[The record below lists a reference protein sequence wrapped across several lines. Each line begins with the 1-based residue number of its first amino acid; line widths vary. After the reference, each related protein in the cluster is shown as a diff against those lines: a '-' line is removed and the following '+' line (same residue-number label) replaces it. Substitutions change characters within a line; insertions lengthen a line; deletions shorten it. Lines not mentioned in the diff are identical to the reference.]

1 MIMMGQYHN
10 AKQGAVRYN
19 GNLKVLY
26 KLKTV
31 TCGCLGWGSQIPI
44 LTAYLESEGF
54 FTASVKL
61 SSNSV
66 QPLLRYYNLQTHSKV
81 GTENLYLGNP
91 SHLMT

>member
-1 MIMMGQYHN
+1 MRQIINLQFSVQQNKNPKKNKKQNDSKYLYVMMGQYHN

-54 FTASVKL
+54 F
-61 SSNSV
+61 
-66 QPLLRYYNLQTHSKV
+66 LLV
-81 GTENLYLGNP
+81 
-91 SHLMT
+91 

>member
-1 MIMMGQYHN
+1 MIGQYHN
-10 AKQGAVRYN
+10 VKQGAVRYN

-31 TCGCLGWGSQIPI
+31 TCGCLGWGCQIPI

-61 SSNSV
+61 LSNSV
-66 QPLLRYYNLQTHSKV
+66 QPLLRYYHLQTHSKV
-81 GTENLYLGNP
+81 GMENLYLGNP